1 MEITVSTILI
11 TGANRGLG
19 LEFTRQYLADG
30 WRVLAASRQPGDEL
44 SSLAAQHDSLSLH
57 ALDVSDHAQIDGLAA
72 ELRNQPL
79 DVLLNNAGFFGTPG
93 FADGGVEAQSFGNS
107 DFDDWARVYR
117 VNVMGPMKMAEA
129 FVEQVAASEQRKIVT
144 LTSMLGSMGLNNIG
158 GLYAYRSS
166 KAAVNAV
173 MHSMGIDLRKRG
185 ILAAAVH
192 PGWARTGMGGPQ
204 AELDSETAVRGVR
217 QVIANLNEDSL
228 GHVTAYSGEA
238 LPY

>member
-1 MEITVSTILI
+1 VNTILI

-19 LEFTRQYLADG
+19 LEFTRQYLTDG
-30 WRVLAASRQPGDEL
+30 WRVMAASRQPGEEL
-44 SSLAAQHDSLSLH
+44 ERLTVAHEALSLH
-57 ALDVSDHAQIDGLAA
+57 SLDVSDHRQIEALAD
-72 ELRNQPL
+72 ELRDQPL
-79 DVLLNNAGFFGTPG
+79 DVLLNNAGFFGTVG
-93 FADGGVEAQSFGNS
+93 FADGGFEAQAFGNS

-129 FVEQVAASEQRKIVT
+129 FVEQVAASTQRKIVT
-144 LTSMLGSMGLNNIG
+144 LTSMLGSMGLNDIG

-173 MHSMGIDLRKRG
+173 MHSMSIDLRKRG
-185 ILAAAVH
+185 ILAAAIH

-217 QVIANLNEDSL
+217 AVIANLNEEDL
-228 GHVTAYSGEA
+228 GRVTAYSGEA

>member
-1 MEITVSTILI
+1 MNTILI

-19 LEFTRQYLADG
+19 LEFTRQYLEDG
-30 WRVLAASRQPGDEL
+30 WRVLAASRQPGDAL
-44 SSLAAQHDSLSLH
+44 SGLAADHDALSLH
-57 ALDVSDHAQIDGLAA
+57 ALDVADHGQIDALAA
-72 ELRNQPL
+72 ELRDQPL
-79 DVLLNNAGFFGTPG
+79 DVLLNNAGFFGTVG
-93 FADGGVEAQSFGNS
+93 FADGGVEAQSFGSS
-107 DFDDWARVYR
+107 DFEDWARVYR

-185 ILAAAVH
+185 ILATAIH

-204 AELDSETAVRGVR
+204 AELDTETAVRGVR
-217 QVIANLNEDSL
+217 QVIANLGEDSL

>member
-1 MEITVSTILI
+1 MNTILI

-30 WRVLAASRQPGDEL
+30 WRVMAASRKPGEEL
-44 SSLAAQHDSLSLH
+44 ERLATAHSTLSLH
-57 ALDVSDHAQIDGLAA
+57 SLDIADHQQIDALADD
-72 ELRNQPL
+72 LREQPL
-79 DVLLNNAGFFGTPG
+79 DVLLNNAGFFGTVG
-93 FADGGVEAQSFGNS
+93 FADGGVEAQAFGNS
-107 DFDDWARVYR
+107 DFEDWARVYR

-129 FVEQVAASEQRKIVT
+129 FVEQVASSKQRKIVT

-166 KAAVNAV
+166 KAAVNAI

-185 ILAAAVH
+185 ILAVAIH

-204 AELDSETAVRGVR
+204 AELDTETAVAGVR
-217 QVIANLNEDSL
+217 EVIARLNEDNL
-228 GHVTAYSGEA
+228 GQVTAYSGEA

>member
-1 MEITVSTILI
+1 MNTILI

-19 LEFTRQYLADG
+19 LEFTRQYLDDG
-30 WRVLAASRQPGDEL
+30 WRVLAASRQPGEAL
-44 SSLAAQHDSLSLH
+44 AGLAADHDALSLH
-57 ALDVSDHAQIDGLAA
+57 ALDVADHDQIDALAA
-72 ELRNQPL
+72 DLRDQPL
-79 DVLLNNAGFFGTPG
+79 DILLNNAGFFGSVG
-93 FADGGVEAQSFGNS
+93 FADGGVEAQAFGNS
-107 DFDDWARVYR
+107 DFEGWARVYR

-129 FVEQVAASEQRKIVT
+129 FVEQVAASGQGKIVT

-173 MHSMGIDLRKRG
+173 MHSMGIDLKKRG
-185 ILAAAVH
+185 ILAAAIH

-204 AELDSETAVRGVR
+204 AELDTETAARGVR
-217 QVIANLNEDSL
+217 EVIAALNEDSL